1 MKVQCSSCGKEYT
14 LEPDENPSDFQ
25 CICGGEL
32 TIILEDQYDPESPE
46 KKLEGDSEVSNNTHE
61 DLEEKTPSSDD
72 NLEKKS
78 SSIFEDWKRQYM
90 VVIGVV
96 FLVFII
102 IAADSA
108 IFFGDLV
115 VANVTAPSTAV
126 RGQEIT
132 IPHTITNKGILPTND
147 CNVTFQFTPNKKPQ
161 NSIFLGK
168 LRLSGLFSG
177 DSITRNAKFTV
188 PDNITPGNYYIRIV
202 VDSNKEV
209 YEANEKNNV
218 IYSSKPVSII

>member
-108 IFFGDLV
+108 VFFGDLV
-115 VANVTAPSTAV
+115 VTNVTAPSTAV
-126 RGQEIT
+126 NGQEIIIPNT
-132 IPHTITNKGILPTND
+132 IKNNGILPTND
-147 CNVTFQFTPNKKPQ
+147 CNVTFQFTPKKNPE
-161 NSIFLGK
+161 NIIFLGK
-168 LRLSGLFSG
+168 IRLSELFGG
-177 DSITRNAKFTV
+177 DNITQNTKFTV
-188 PDNITPGNYYIRIV
+188 PANITPGKYYIRVV
-202 VDSNKEV
+202 VDSNKEI
-209 YEANEKNNV
+209 YEANENNNE
-218 IYSSKPVSII
+218 IYSSTQVSII